1 MVLGLLICN
10 VGFAD
15 VAGRYKAGK
24 GPLKIS
30 KEVAD
35 LLEYYFSG
43 GKIGRYAKKQKES
56 WIGELIAI
64 SADGKHY
71 SWFNTP
77 TSYQNNVAPGHYTGQ
92 AIKGCKKKSGQECFL
107 FASRNRIVWDNGSD
121 KKKRRLKRKDIRAG
135 KTLQILQELGFY
147 DGDTTQKKKI
157 NRPLKNQSKKIEK
170 PTQKNKLIS
179 NVITEQL
186 TKLNE
191 LYKSG
196 VLTKEEF
203 TKAKT
208 KLLN

>member
-1 MVLGLLICN
+1 MKKLLGIVVLGLLICN

-15 VAGRYKAGK
+15 VAGRYKVGK

-43 GKIGRYAKKQKES
+43 GKMGRYAKKQKEN

-64 SADGKHY
+64 SADGKYY
-71 SWFNTP
+71 SWFSTP
-77 TSYQNNVAPGHYTGQ
+77 KRYKDNVAPGHYTGQ
-92 AIKGCKKKSGQECFL
+92 AISDCKKRSGQKCFL
-107 FASRNRIVWDNGSD
+107 FASRQRIVWDNGSD
-121 KKKRRLKRKDIRAG
+121 RKKRRLKRKDVMNG

-147 DGDTTQKKKI
+147 DGGITQTKKKEKKKETKDTSSSS
-157 NRPLKNQSKKIEK
+157 NLTEELKEL
-170 PTQKNKLIS
+170 NKL
-179 NVITEQL
+179 
-186 TKLNE
+186 
-191 LYKSG
+191 YKEG

-203 TKAKT
+203 TKAKK